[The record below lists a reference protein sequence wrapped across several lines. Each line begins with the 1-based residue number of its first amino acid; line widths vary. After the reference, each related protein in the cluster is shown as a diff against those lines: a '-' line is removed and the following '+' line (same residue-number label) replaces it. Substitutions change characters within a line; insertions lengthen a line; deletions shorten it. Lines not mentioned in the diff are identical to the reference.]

1 MKLTHPARGERKRDA
16 ERPADRDRDG
26 EVMNS
31 IATTTR
37 QITRTTAAGTR
48 GGSLRAA
55 TRRLAGWWNDDL
67 VSARFS
73 AARAHDE
80 RLLRRR

>member
-1 MKLTHPARGERKRDA
+1 
-16 ERPADRDRDG
+16 
-26 EVMNS
+26 MNS

-37 QITRTTAAGTR
+37 QITRTTAAAGTR

-55 TRRLAGWWNDDL
+55 TRRIAGWWNDDA